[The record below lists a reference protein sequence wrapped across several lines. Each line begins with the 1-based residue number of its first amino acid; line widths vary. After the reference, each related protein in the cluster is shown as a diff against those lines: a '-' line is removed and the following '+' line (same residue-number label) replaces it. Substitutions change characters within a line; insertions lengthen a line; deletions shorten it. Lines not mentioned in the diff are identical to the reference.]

1 MKKFNWILIVLI
13 LPLQILLAQDENKI
27 MGKWTNEDQTQVI
40 QVEKKGEVFVGQLAD
55 YKNGND
61 EVLLDLENKD
71 EEKRSRNLLGE
82 DVWLNFIFD
91 PAKEIWTSGEI
102 YNFKNGNI
110 YNGKIQVEED
120 ELKLTGHYGFFFFLA
135 KTQKWTRVLN

>member
-1 MKKFNWILIVLI
+1 MTKFNWILIVLI

-40 QVEKKGEVFVGQLAD
+40 HVEKKGEVFVGQLAE
-55 YKNGND
+55 YMNGD
-61 EVLLDLENKD
+61 AEVLLDVENKD
-71 EEKRSRNLLGE
+71 EEKKKRNILGE
-82 DVWLNFIFD
+82 DVWLNFVFD
-91 PAKEIWTSGEI
+91 PTREIWISGDI
-102 YNFKNGNI
+102 YNFKNGNT